1 MRYLCLI
8 YIEADKLDEAP
19 ASECLAFAE
28 KLRAIGHC
36 HAAEALRTAQGA
48 ITLRMR
54 NGKLDVID
62 GPFTETK
69 EVLAGFYLLEA
80 EDLDEA
86 IALAAKI
93 PPLHVGR
100 VELRPVLEVKN

>member
-19 ASECLAFAE
+19 ASECLAYAE
-28 KLRAIGHC
+28 KLRETGHC

-48 ITLRMR
+48 TTLRMR
-54 NGKLDVID
+54 NGRLDVID

-80 EDLDEA
+80 GDLDEA
-86 IALAAKI
+86 VNLVAKI
-93 PPLHVGR
+93 PPLNVGR
-100 VELRPVLEVKN
+100 VELRPVLEVKS